1 MDFAVS
7 KIIFLFSLENRK
19 LKCLI
24 PFLSIL
30 IFVLHYPVFEHRHK
44 HFYVI
49 STMWCIDSKNSFNI
63 RLYYISAILIL
74 HCCIIANFSFVFHYS
89 CSSLKWIWKQEWEYI
104 MYVVPMH
111 ISKTPFE
118 SFEIIFSWERNCE
131 VVLRN
136 WMHLLCFSEKK
147 KKKSLK
153 DLEFPEKHYQLWIY

>member
-49 STMWCIDSKNSFNI
+49 STMWVLPEIPAYSREGPAEPDE
-63 RLYYISAILIL
+63 ISLCTAAAPGCTRFSGYGLWTS
-74 HCCIIANFSFVFHYS
+74 IA
-89 CSSLKWIWKQEWEYI
+89 
-104 MYVVPMH
+104 P
-111 ISKTPFE
+111 
-118 SFEIIFSWERNCE
+118 RA
-131 VVLRN
+131 
-136 WMHLLCFSEKK
+136 
-147 KKKSLK
+147 
-153 DLEFPEKHYQLWIY
+153 